1 MRTWR
6 KALIGGAA
14 AVAVSVSAGVAIIS
28 SAGHDPGT
36 QRVGAAVTSPVAP
49 STAATTEPSLS
60 SDEIAGLVF
69 SREEERLARD
79 LYTLLAD
86 RYDARRFAMIATSEQ
101 KHFDAVGALL
111 ARYGIADP
119 AAGAQPGVYA
129 DPALQALYDGWKSD
143 SAVSLN
149 AAYAVGV
156 ALEKRDIADL
166 QRLQEATARADLDAV
181 YAQLESGSWRHLAAF
196 SAGVRA

>member
-1 MRTWR
+1 MKTWR
-6 KALIGGAA
+6 RALIGGAA
-14 AVAVSVSAGVAIIS
+14 AVAISVSAVVAINSSGGQDAGSQSAGVA
-28 SAGHDPGT
+28 
-36 QRVGAAVTSPVAP
+36 VTTPVEP
-49 STAATTEPSLS
+49 STAATTTAALS

-101 KHFDAVGALL
+101 QHFEAVGTLL
-111 ARYGIADP
+111 TRYGIADP
-119 AAGAQPGVYA
+119 SAGAQPGVYA

-143 SAVSLN
+143 SAASLT

-156 ALEKRDIADL
+156 QLEKRDIADL
-166 QRLQEATARADLDAV
+166 QRLQDATARADLDGV
-181 YAQLESGSWRHLAAF
+181 YAQLEKGSWRHLAAF
-196 SAGVRA
+196 SGASSA

>member
-6 KALIGGAA
+6 TALIGGVA
-14 AVAVSVSAGVAIIS
+14 AVAVAVSAGVTINS
-28 SAGHDPGT
+28 LAGENDRAQP
-36 QRVGAAVTSPVAP
+36 VGVTTTSPAAP
-49 STAATTEPSLS
+49 ATAATVASLS

-86 RYDARRFAMIATSEQ
+86 RYDARPFSMIAASEQ
-101 KHFDAVGALL
+101 KHFDAVGTLL

-119 AAGAQPGVYA
+119 SAGAQPGVYA
-129 DPALQALYDGWKSD
+129 DPALQALYDGWKADAS
-143 SAVSLN
+143 VSLS

-156 ALEKRDIADL
+156 QLEKRDIADL
-166 QRLQEATARADLDAV
+166 QRLQDATARADLDRV
-181 YAQLESGSWRHLAAF
+181 YAQLEKGSWRHQAAF
-196 SAGVRA
+196 SGALNT